1 MNETSLNDILYV
13 NNCSCIGL
21 SVAIAQFHL
30 YFKSNQMTHNNL
42 LLLLRE
48 AHDILHLR
56 VFVFSFFSFFCKPF
70 KKM

>member
-30 YFKSNQMTHNNL
+30 YFKSSQMTHNNL
-42 LLLLRE
+42 VLLLHE
-48 AHDILHLR
+48 AHNILHL
-56 VFVFSFFSFFCKPF
+56 
-70 KKM
+70 